1 MSELYDVE
9 EFWKFDMRVGLIT
22 DAERIPR
29 SRKLIRLE
37 VDFGGESRTIVAGV
51 GDQYAPEDFV
61 GKKMI
66 FVLNLKPKRLMGIE
80 SRGMLVVAEEESG
93 RVHLIE
99 VGEAVPVGAKVW

>member
-1 MSELYDVE
+1 MSELFDVE
-9 EFWKFDMRVGLIT
+9 EFWKFDVRVGLIRS
-22 DAERIPR
+22 AERIPK

-51 GDQYAPEDFV
+51 GDQYGPEDFV

-66 FVLNLKPKRLMGIE
+66 FVLNLKPKRLMGVE

-99 VGEAVPVGAKVW
+99 VGEGVPVGAKVW

>member
-22 DAERIPR
+22 GAERIPR

-66 FVLNLKPKRLMGIE
+66 FVLNLKPKRLMGVE

-93 RVHLIE
+93 RVHLITL
-99 VGEAVPVGAKVW
+99 GENVPVGAKVW